1 MNSQTSLKTSQGGGV
16 ATPSTLPLD
25 PPLITCSY
33 SKLNCSDNLTLQFPL
48 DRLAVIALVLAR
60 IPFRIGILL
69 THNNGDFGA
78 ISETEQSCAALTSKV
93 ERHISAK
100 KRKEGRPILYVG

>member
-1 MNSQTSLKTSQGGGV
+1 MGSQTSLKTSQRGGGCNLLN
-16 ATPSTLPLD
+16 TPPG
-25 PPLITCSY
+25 
-33 SKLNCSDNLTLQFPL
+33 KLNSSDNITLQFPL

-60 IPFRIGILL
+60 IPIRIGLLL
-69 THNNGDFGA
+69 THSNGDFGA

-100 KRKEGRPILYVG
+100 KRKEGRTILYV

>member
-1 MNSQTSLKTSQGGGV
+1 MGSQTSLKTSQRGGGGCNPLN
-16 ATPSTLPLD
+16 TPPG
-25 PPLITCSY
+25 
-33 SKLNCSDNLTLQFPL
+33 KLNSSDNMTLQFPL

-60 IPFRIGILL
+60 IPIRIGLLL
-69 THNNGDFGA
+69 THSNGDFGA

-100 KRKEGRPILYVG
+100 KRKEGRTILYVG